1 MSNTARN
8 LRRSVAI
15 LGFVALASGCATPST
30 YEGMVTDSA
39 DGISRHPYKVDVTV
53 GGGQDTSAMGK
64 SQISDDTFQK
74 ALVESITKTGVFSQV
89 VQGKGGDYRLN
100 VMIMNMEQPSFGLSF
115 TVKMEAAWSLRRADG
130 TTVWQESIRSEH
142 TATTSDAFVGT
153 TRLRLATEGAARNNI
168 KLGLAKISSLKL

>member
-1 MSNTARN
+1 MLNTTHN
-8 LRRSVAI
+8 FLRSVAV

-39 DGISRHPYKVDVTV
+39 DGMTKHPYKVDVTV
-53 GGGQDTSAMGK
+53 GGGHETSSMGK

-89 VQGKGGDYRLN
+89 VQAKGGDYKLN
-100 VMIMNMEQPSFGLSF
+100 VVIMNIEQPSFGLSF
-115 TVKMEAAWSLRRADG
+115 TVKMEAAWSLKRADS

-153 TRLRLATEGAARNNI
+153 TRLRMATEGAARNNI
-168 KLGLAKISSLKL
+168 KLGLAKISSLKF